1 MNRSLIALPLVLCA
15 TTPAL
20 AGPFVAPAEID
31 TAVVRF
37 TGMPT
42 GSPGGAAQGV
52 DPRLRLATCNAPRAL
67 GWDGA
72 RRDAVLVQCPDSPG
86 WRIFVP
92 VLVTQAV
99 GQAPAILRGE
109 AVTIVL
115 SGEGFTVTQP
125 GEALEG
131 GAVGA
136 WIRVKSASSAADPL
150 RARIVRPG
158 LVRLD
163 LATGGSDL
171 P

>member
-1 MNRSLIALPLVLCA
+1 MNRSLLALPLILCA
-15 TTPAL
+15 APAM
-20 AGPFVAPAEID
+20 AAPFVSPAEID

-52 DPRLRLATCNAPRAL
+52 DPRMRLATCGSPLAI
-67 GWDGA
+67 GWYGA

-92 VLVTQAV
+92 VLVTQAA

-115 SGEGFTVTQP
+115 AGESFTVTQP

-136 WIRVKSASSAADPL
+136 WIRVKSATSAGDPL

-163 LATGGSDL
+163 LGSGGSDL

>member
-1 MNRSLIALPLVLCA
+1 
-15 TTPAL
+15 
-20 AGPFVAPAEID
+20 
-31 TAVVRF
+31 
-37 TGMPT
+37 
-42 GSPGGAAQGV
+42 
-52 DPRLRLATCNAPRAL
+52 
-67 GWDGA
+67 
-72 RRDAVLVQCPDSPG
+72 
-86 WRIFVP
+86 
-92 VLVTQAV
+92 
-99 GQAPAILRGE
+99 
-109 AVTIVL
+109 
-115 SGEGFTVTQP
+115 VTQP